1 MPILSNS
8 KEAHLTV
15 KMGRIPGM
23 TETIL
28 LSYSSF
34 QLINHECLGR
44 KLQHIRYYAH
54 GAVDG
59 AELECDVI
67 RYAVP

>member
-1 MPILSNS
+1 
-8 KEAHLTV
+8 
-15 KMGRIPGM
+15 MGRIPGM

-28 LSYSSF
+28 LCYSFF